1 MALTASLLADATPIG
16 KLGTDLRLQGI
27 SKYYG
32 DAAAVRQLD
41 LDVRAGEFV
50 TLLGSSGSG
59 KTTTLMMLAGFISP
73 SEGKILVGG
82 KDVTRLPPSKRNLGV
97 VFQNYALF
105 PHLTV
110 AQNLAFPLE
119 MRGVSKVEIKRR
131 VADGLAQV
139 QLADKAERF
148 PRELSGG
155 QQQRIALARA
165 LIFKPQA
172 LLMDEPLGAL
182 DKNLREHM
190 QLEIR
195 RLHRN
200 SGATVVFVTH
210 DQEEALTMSDRVA
223 VMQDGG
229 IAQIA
234 SPNEIYDRPANKWV
248 AQFIGQSNTL
258 HGTIARSVGK
268 GKFIVDLEGGATIQA
283 SGPDTLKA
291 NDRICGILRP
301 EKIALRGLA
310 GLDNDVVNSLTGK
323 VREVQYLGH
332 MVKLAVEQANG
343 IRMQVVAQL
352 QKFADAD
359 VWSEGSSLTL
369 VWDPES
375 VWLVP
380 DSERSS

>member
-1 MALTASLLADATPIG
+1 MEAKAAQE
-16 KLGTDLRLQGI
+16 KLGTELKLRGI
-27 SKYYG
+27 SKFYG
-32 DAAAVRQLD
+32 DAAAVRELD
-41 LDVRAGEFV
+41 LDIKAGEFV

-59 KTTTLMMLAGFISP
+59 KTTTLMMLAGFTAP
-73 SEGKILVGG
+73 SSGQILIGG
-82 KDVTRLPPSKRNLGV
+82 RDVTKLPPGKRDLGV

-119 MRGVSKVEIKRR
+119 MRGVSKSEIARR

-139 QLADKAERF
+139 QLADKGERL

-165 LIFKPQA
+165 LIFRPQA
-172 LLMDEPLGAL
+172 MLMDEPLGAL

-190 QLEIR
+190 QMEIR

-210 DQEEALTMSDRVA
+210 DQEEALTMSDRIA

-234 SPNEIYDRPANKWV
+234 APAEIYDRPANQWV

-258 HGTIARSVGK
+258 DGK
-268 GKFIVDLEGGATIQA
+268 VVERTDSGKYVVELSGGARIQA
-283 SGPDTLKA
+283 SGPA
-291 NDRICGILRP
+291 NLSEGVSVVGILRP
-301 EKIALRGLA
+301 EKITMGQ
-310 GLDNDVVNSLTGK
+310 GTEGNSVSGRI
-323 VREVQYLGH
+323 REMQYLGH
-332 MVKLAVEQANG
+332 MVKLLVEQG
-343 IRMQVVAQL
+343 GGQTLQVMAQL
-352 QKFADAD
+352 QRMTDAAQ
-359 VWSEGSSLTL
+359 WSEGSQVNLG
-369 VWDPES
+369 WQPES

-380 DSERSS
+380 AEEA